1 MGQPV
6 PQDDLP
12 DASQELDSF
21 VQRASIDTGL
31 PAHVIHKVI
40 MHESSGNANAVSPT
54 GPQGLMQLSKA
65 AAKDTGI
72 SPNDRFNPAVNVE
85 AGSKYLKQQIDEFGP
100 KLGFAAYHDGPS
112 VVRNAIKT
120 GDFSK
125 LSEGAQTY
133 IKKFGN
139 DVNKAV
145 PTEDLPDFT
154 MQQHASM
161 EHTQTPDE
169 VAHSKYYSE
178 VAARGSAA
186 LARYNEVRDMGSFKK
201 SMIAGGH
208 ELNKLAAGT
217 NELAYNLAGMMGVNP
232 TGMQKKVNDIAD
244 TQQSNDKVYKE
255 FSENAGIPG
264 VIGSSLP
271 YIVSS
276 SLAGPVIGKG
286 MEALVGK
293 FTNIPGEAIKEGKS
307 LFTRGVQAL
316 SEQPGVAGN
325 IGQGM
330 KTEITAPWL
339 RMAAAK
345 AKQVSL
351 PNPYRVG
358 AAGRVLGGTALGAG
372 ESGLHY
378 DQSMG
383 QGALSSLLPLL
394 SAEALRPALI
404 KAPIYW
410 QKPEQDLV
418 KWYEEQG
425 AHIST
430 GLATGSKGMQDF
442 ESGMRNTRYLR
453 DTVGRYDAGNDII
466 NNRIVADA
474 IGLKTPSGDKVVHL
488 GPSVL
493 RDHLKDLGNQYNE
506 LEKGTVARLLP
517 QDHAALAKHQA
528 TLLADS
534 DPHINAIGKSVG
546 SYVNRIQKI
555 DQSNLP
561 KRNTITG
568 RMEPKVVD
576 GGTFQSLRSD
586 LKSDISDAYKNGN
599 TRKAEALK
607 PVLDIVDNSVERGLA
622 LSSAGKVT
630 TDGVPVGIQKWK
642 DLNEKTALT
651 HMVMD
656 NGLNTTGT
664 RVEPHRLLNQ
674 FKSGDVQRFY
684 TESGGKN
691 ITQLHKLA
699 KINAMDR
706 DQSSALAGLGTHGVM
721 NSGKQSFI
729 QKLLQ
734 TPAAG
739 FLPMPAEFAM
749 WLYNKGYPSKTGLL
763 AMSGKKFGD
772 PGLYARA
779 LGQSQQPWPSLYD
792 YVDKKLSSTK

>member
-1 MGQPV
+1 
-6 PQDDLP
+6 
-12 DASQELDSF
+12 
-21 VQRASIDTGL
+21 
-31 PAHVIHKVI
+31 
-40 MHESSGNANAVSPT
+40 
-54 GPQGLMQLSKA
+54 MQLSKA
-65 AAKDTGI
+65 AAKDMGI
-72 SPNDRFNPAVNVE
+72 NPDHRFNPAVNVE

-100 KLGFAAYHDGPS
+100 KLGFAAYHDGPGA
-112 VVRNAIKT
+112 VRNAIKT

-125 LSEGAQTY
+125 LSDGAQKY
-133 IKKFGN
+133 VEKFGN
-139 DVNKAV
+139 ELSKAV
-145 PTEDLPDFT
+145 PAEDLPDYAT
-154 MQQHASM
+154 PQHAGS
-161 EHTQTPDE
+161 EHALTPDE
-169 VAHSKYYSE
+169 VKHSAYYNE
-178 VAARGSAA
+178 VTARGPAA
-186 LARYNEVRDMGSFKK
+186 LARYNEIRDMGPFKK

-217 NELAYNLAGMMGVNP
+217 NELAYNLAGMIGIDP
-232 TGMQKKVNDIAD
+232 TGMQKKVNNIAD
-244 TQQSNDKVYKE
+244 TQKANDQIYKE
-255 FSENAGIPG
+255 FGENAGIPG
-264 VIGSSLP
+264 VVGSSLP
-271 YIVSS
+271 YVVSNI
-276 SLAGPVIGKG
+276 LAGPVLGK
-286 MEALVGK
+286 AADSILGK
-293 FTNIPGEAIKEGKS
+293 FVNIPGEAIKEGKG
-307 LFTRGVQAL
+307 LFTRGVQTL
-316 SEQPGVAGN
+316 SEQPGVAGS

-330 KTEITAPWL
+330 KAEITAPWL
-339 RMAAAK
+339 RMAGAK

-358 AAGRVLGGTALGAG
+358 AAGRVLGGTSLGAA

-394 SAEALRPALI
+394 GMEGLRPNLI

-418 KWYEEQG
+418 KWYEDQG
-425 AHIST
+425 AHISP

-453 DTVGRYDAGNDII
+453 DTVGLYDAGNDII
-466 NNRIVADA
+466 NNRIVANA
-474 IGLKTPSGDKVVHL
+474 IGLKLPDGDKVVHL

-493 RDHLKDLGNQYNE
+493 KEHLSDLGRQYNE

-517 QDHAALAKHQA
+517 QDHAELARHQA

-546 SYVNRIQKI
+546 SYVDRIQKI

-561 KRNTITG
+561 KRNPLTG

-607 PVLDIVDNSVERGLA
+607 PVLNIVDNSVERGLA

-630 TDGVPVGIQKWK
+630 TDGVPVGIQEWK

-656 NGLNTTGT
+656 NGLNPTGT

-674 FKSGDVQRFY
+674 FKSNDVQRFY

-706 DQSSALAGLGTHGVM
+706 DQSSSLAGLGTRGIM
-721 NSGKQSFI
+721 NSSKQSFI

-739 FLPMPAEFAM
+739 FLPMPAEAAM

-763 AMSGKKFGD
+763 NMSGKRFGD
-772 PGLYARA
+772 PGLYSRA

-792 YVDKKLSSTK
+792 YVDNKLSRKDEAKQ